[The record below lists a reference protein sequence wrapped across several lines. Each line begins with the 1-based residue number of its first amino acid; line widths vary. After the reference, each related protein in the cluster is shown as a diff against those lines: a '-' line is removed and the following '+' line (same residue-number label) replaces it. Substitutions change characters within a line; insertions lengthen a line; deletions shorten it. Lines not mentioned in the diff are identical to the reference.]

1 LARDGLPARVRSV
14 RLEGADTTLLLRSGV
29 EVRLG
34 REHDLRLKL
43 AVASEVLP
51 QVPDGSSYLD
61 VAVPDRPVAGSPDV
75 QPQVEVDPTQ
85 G

>member
-1 LARDGLPARVRSV
+1 
-14 RLEGADTTLLLRSGV
+14 V

-43 AVASEVLP
+43 AVAAEVLP
-51 QVPDGSSYLD
+51 HVPDGFSYLD